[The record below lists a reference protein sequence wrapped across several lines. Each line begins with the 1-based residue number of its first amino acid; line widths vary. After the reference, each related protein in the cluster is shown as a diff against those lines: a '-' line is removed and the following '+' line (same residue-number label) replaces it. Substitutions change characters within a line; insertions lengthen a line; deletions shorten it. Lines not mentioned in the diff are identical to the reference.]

1 MAVATAAVTVEERVA
16 VATVEAAMAAV
27 MAAAV
32 AAATVVAVKVVV
44 VRAQD
49 IECYHQG
56 TIRGRCTQRMCIRCW
71 CLRSCLRDTVCRRTV
86 NSCNSC
92 TRHSL
97 SHCIRP
103 LGTCCQCR
111 GSNHCKKSRRSDPGI
126 VCPLGT
132 TCNCSC
138 RSRSY
143 TCRGCNLC
151 RLRLYSR
158 CMEQPDT
165 DLLYNSC
172 RSRTRSGLYR
182 FGIFRRRTLHSDC
195 SVWLV

>member
-1 MAVATAAVTVEERVA
+1 M
-16 VATVEAAMAAV
+16 
-27 MAAAV
+27 
-32 AAATVVAVKVVV
+32 
-44 VRAQD
+44 RAQD

-172 RSRTRSGLYR
+172 SSRTRSGLCR
-182 FGIFRRRTLHSDC
+182 FGICRRRTLHTRTALSGWCRFQEHTASTRQNQPSSSCQAGRRRIARC
-195 SVWLV
+195 SS